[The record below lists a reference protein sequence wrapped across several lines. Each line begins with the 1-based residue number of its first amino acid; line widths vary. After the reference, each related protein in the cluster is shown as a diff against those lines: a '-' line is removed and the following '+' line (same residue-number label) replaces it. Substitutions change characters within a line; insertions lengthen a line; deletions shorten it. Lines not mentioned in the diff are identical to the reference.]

1 VTTPDLS
8 HAVPTQAAASD
19 GANHSPV
26 SDLLRARGITVRYG
40 GVRALNDLDLELRR
54 GETLGLVGPNGAGKT
69 TLFDVISGHRRADG
83 GQILLEGEDVTSKS
97 PVWRARHGMRRTFQ
111 RQQVFGGLTVED
123 NVLTAL
129 EWKTVR
135 GGLIVDLLR
144 LPVGKDLRRRHKQAV
159 DEALEVC
166 GITDVRAEYAS
177 ALPIGVTRMV
187 ELARA
192 TVVAPRVLLL
202 DEPTSGL
209 DAAEVN
215 HLSQTIAR
223 VREHHGCG
231 VLLVEHDIGFVM
243 DHSDRVM
250 VLRLGERLA
259 EGTPAE
265 IRADEAVREAYL
277 G

>member
-1 VTTPDLS
+1 M
-8 HAVPTQAAASD
+8 
-19 GANHSPV
+19 
-26 SDLLRARGITVRYG
+26 RG
-40 GVRALNDLDLELRR
+40 
-54 GETLGLVGPNGAGKT
+54 
-69 TLFDVISGHRRADG
+69 S
-83 GQILLEGEDVTSKS
+83 
-97 PVWRARHGMRRTFQ
+97 
-111 RQQVFGGLTVED
+111 
-123 NVLTAL
+123 
-129 EWKTVR
+129 
-135 GGLIVDLLR
+135 LIVDLLR
-144 LPVGKDLRRRHKQAV
+144 LPVGRDLRRQHKAAV

-166 GITDVRAEYAS
+166 GITDVRSEYAS

-209 DAAEVN
+209 DSAEVS
-215 HLSQTIAR
+215 HLSETIAR

-250 VLRLGERLA
+250 VLRLGEKLA

-265 IRADEAVREAYL
+265 IRADEAVKEAYL

>member
-1 VTTPDLS
+1 VTPDQKHPSGATLVQERPDTGPLLS
-8 HAVPTQAAASD
+8 VR
-19 GANHSPV
+19 GV
-26 SDLLRARGITVRYG
+26 SVRYG
-40 GVRALNDLDLELRR
+40 GVKALTNVDLDLYR
-54 GETLGLVGPNGAGKT
+54 GQSLGVVGPNGAGKT
-69 TLFDVISGHRRADG
+69 TLFDVVSGHRKSDAGR
-83 GQILLEGEDVTSKS
+83 IMLEGEDVTARSA
-97 PVWRARHGMRRTFQ
+97 VWRARHGMRRTFQ
-111 RQQVFGGLTVED
+111 RQQIFGGLTVED
-123 NVLTAL
+123 NVRTAL

-135 GGLIVDLLR
+135 GGFFVDLLH
-144 LPVGKDLRRRHKQAV
+144 LPIGRALQREHQAAV
-159 DEALEVC
+159 DEALELC
-166 GITDVRAEYAS
+166 GITNVRSEYAA

-209 DAAEVN
+209 DGAEVE
-215 HLSQTIAR
+215 HLSKTIER
-223 VREHHGCG
+223 VRDHHGCG

-243 DHSDRVM
+243 DHSDRVL

-265 IRADEAVREAYL
+265 IRADEAVKEAYL

>member
-1 VTTPDLS
+1 VTTPNLTP
-8 HAVPTQAAASD
+8 AVPAPASAAD
-19 GANHSPV
+19 TGHSPV
-26 SDLLRARGITVRYG
+26 TDLLRTRGITVRYG

-83 GQILLEGEDVTSKS
+83 GQILLEGDDVTGKS
-97 PVWRARHGMRRTFQ
+97 AVWRSRHGMRRTFQ

-144 LPVGKDLRRRHKQAV
+144 LPVGKDLRRRHQEAV

-166 GITDVRAEYAS
+166 GITDVRSEYAS

-209 DAAEVN
+209 DSAEVS
-215 HLSQTIAR
+215 HLSKTIAR

-250 VLRLGERLA
+250 VLRLGEKLA